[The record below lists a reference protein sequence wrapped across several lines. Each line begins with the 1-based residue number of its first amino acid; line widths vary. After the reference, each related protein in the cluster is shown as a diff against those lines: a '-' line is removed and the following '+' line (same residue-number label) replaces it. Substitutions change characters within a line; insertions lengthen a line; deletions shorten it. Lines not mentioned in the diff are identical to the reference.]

1 MKYVVRALQDKKK
14 IIAILIC
21 SIGISA
27 YAIDYTAMQMTTPVA
42 SMQSVNSSA
51 YMSSGSTYTPE
62 VYTVGASAPS
72 AAAGP
77 RKAPP
82 GGGGTSG
89 YDPNNPQFAPLG
101 DALIP
106 LLLMVMA
113 YATYLLLRR
122 RKSRVQP

>member
-1 MKYVVRALQDKKK
+1 MKK
-14 IIAILIC
+14 ILAILILM
-21 SIGISA
+21 IGIKA
-27 YAIDYTAMQMTTPVA
+27 YAVDYTIGA
-42 SMQSVNSSA
+42 SQATAPSVTMQSVNSSA
-51 YMSSGSTYTPE
+51 YMSSGSTYTSE
-62 VYTVGASAPS
+62 IYTVGASAPS

-82 GGGGTSG
+82 GGGGGTSD
-89 YDPNNPQFAPLG
+89 YDPSNPQFSPIG

-122 RKSRVQP
+122 RKSRV